1 MEQITLGQA
10 AGALA
15 LIVAIIAGIN
25 SLKKSIKGWLDTALK
40 DQFSALEQTQKDILK
55 RLDSVDIENCKNYL
69 VTFLAEAQRGEIK
82 DETELQRF
90 WEEYEHYQKLG
101 GNSYIRNKVE
111 ELKGRKLLGFSRT
124 VSITIS

>member
-1 MEQITLGQA
+1 MESITIGQA

-15 LIVAIIAGIN
+15 LILAIIAGVQ
-25 SLKKSIKGWLDTALK
+25 SLKKNMKGWLTAALK
-40 DQFSALEQTQKDILK
+40 EQFDTMDKTQKEILK
-55 RLDSVDIENCKNYL
+55 RLDSVDLENCKNFL
-69 VTFLAEAQRGEIK
+69 VTFIAEVGRGEMK

-111 ELKGRKLLGFSRT
+111 ELKGRKLL
-124 VSITIS
+124 